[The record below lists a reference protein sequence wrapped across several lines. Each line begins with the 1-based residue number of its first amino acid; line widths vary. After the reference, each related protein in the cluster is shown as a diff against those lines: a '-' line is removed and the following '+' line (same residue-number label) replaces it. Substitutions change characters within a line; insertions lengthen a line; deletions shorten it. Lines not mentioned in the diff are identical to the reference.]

1 MQCKAKTKS
10 TGKRCGRSAATGY
23 SVCPVHGAGTTK
35 RVKAGTRKSP
45 KLGGFK
51 TGGHA
56 RPETIELKKQLD
68 PEYEHCYNE
77 ILKNPQLATLDEMAN
92 RIYAS
97 LLAMDYEKLTPAD
110 RRTRLSALALAI
122 SRVEQTRVAKQV
134 EFEKLQKLFVDAL
147 KKVFYEFVPRERLAE
162 AGARLRTLVGEVGVM
177 DHGDGDELPVLP
189 DTTPRS
195 DRSVP

>member
-1 MQCKAKTKS
+1 MQCKAKAKS

-51 TGGHA
+51 TGEHA

-77 ILKNPQLATLDEMAN
+77 ILKNPQLATLDEMA
-92 RIYAS
+92 
-97 LLAMDYEKLTPAD
+97 TPHLRQPVGDGLREACARGPKD
-110 RRTRLSALALAI
+110 PVERSGAGDLQGRANE
-122 SRVEQTRVAKQV
+122 SRQAGRV
-134 EFEKLQKLFVDAL
+134 
-147 KKVFYEFVPRERLAE
+147 REAAE
-162 AGARLRTLVGEVGVM
+162 AVRRCPEEGLL
-177 DHGDGDELPVLP
+177 
-189 DTTPRS
+189 
-195 DRSVP
+195 